1 KDTDAEY
8 EKHKTIYMI
17 GQVKY
22 YLGYYN
28 QAIDIF
34 KQCLSYFK
42 TANDRGYLNSLHS
55 LGLCY
60 NRMGNYGLSSQI
72 NMLGLA
78 EAERFNNHSMDMYFK
93 HCEGVNHYKNKN
105 YDLAIENLIDAI
117 PVVIDRKDFG
127 NVSVGYFYLGRSYW
141 NLGKPEKA
149 IFYFKKVD

>member
-1 KDTDAEY
+1 YADSMIYTARQSGDPVLIGASYLTKGITYYGKKEISEAFDNCIMAYDYLKDTDAEY

-93 HCEGVNHYKNKN
+93 HCEGVN
-105 YDLAIENLIDAI
+105 
-117 PVVIDRKDFG
+117 
-127 NVSVGYFYLGRSYW
+127 
-141 NLGKPEKA
+141 
-149 IFYFKKVD
+149 